1 MPISKCVSVA
11 GLLLVC
17 LGVCGCATTG
27 GADVTPAHDNLDAVV
42 WLQSSAEYAAVT
54 TGTYAA
60 ATAELRKFVAAN
72 PAAVGT
78 MAVVMDV
85 DETVLD
91 NSRYQ
96 GQIVLDD
103 STYESETWDQWI
115 ALRAASAVPGAVDFI
130 RSSQSLGVHVALITN
145 RRCRNRTG
153 AAETCPQKRDTAVNL
168 AELGVDVETVTLFLR
183 GETPPERC
191 RALLSASE
199 KAEGHWSS
207 DKTSR
212 RGCVSLDR
220 EIVMLFGDQLG
231 DFTEATVER
240 PGASGPEIAADY
252 AEYWGRSWF
261 MLPNPTYGGWRP
273 NDAASKRRLVRG
285 ID

>member
-1 MPISKCVSVA
+1 MTTTKCLPGT

-17 LGVCGCATTG
+17 LTVLGCAANSG
-27 GADVTPAHDNLDAVV
+27 PGVTPAHDNLDAVV
-42 WLQSSAEYAAVT
+42 WVQSSPEYAAVT

-60 ATAELRKFVAAN
+60 ATEALRQLVASDPVSAI
-72 PAAVGT
+72 A
-78 MAVVMDV
+78 MAVVMDI

-96 GQIVLDD
+96 GENVLED
-103 STYESETWDQWI
+103 SSYRSETWDQWI
-115 ALRAASAVPGAVDFI
+115 ALRAASAVPGALDFI
-130 RSSQSLGVHVALITN
+130 RTSQSLGVHVALITN